1 MRGDAAAVG
10 GQDSCTARIKESSG
24 QRLGSPPLYTGLHPL
39 AEEASVGEGTGLNR
53 EVGESLQRSGPLTKI

>member
-10 GQDSCTARIKESSG
+10 GQDSCTARTKESSG